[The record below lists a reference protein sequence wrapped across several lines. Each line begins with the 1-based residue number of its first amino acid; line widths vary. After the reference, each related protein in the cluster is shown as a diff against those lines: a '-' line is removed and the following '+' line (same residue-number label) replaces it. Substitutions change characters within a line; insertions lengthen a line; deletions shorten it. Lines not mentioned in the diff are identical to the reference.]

1 MWGLVRHWVRIL
13 FLGVLGG
20 VLESPNATI
29 VAFGDMARGKAVDL
43 AGAACIGYILVISMC
58 I

>member
-1 MWGLVRHWVRIL
+1 MGPGKALGADS

-29 VAFGDMARGKAVDL
+29 VAFGDMACGKAVDL
-43 AGAACIGYILVISMC
+43 AGAACVG
-58 I
+58 

>member
-29 VAFGDMARGKAVDL
+29 VAFGDRAHGKAVDL
-43 AGAACIGYILVISMC
+43 AGAACVG
-58 I
+58 